1 MLRIKILSK
10 HQNMITQN
18 FIPSIIERTHN
29 GVERSMDIYTR
40 LLSDRI
46 IFLGE
51 EVRDSNSNAIIAQ
64 FLFLQMSDPKKPI
77 HFYINTPGG
86 SVTSG
91 MAIYDTMQMLIK
103 KGITINTYCIG
114 IAASMG
120 SVLLAGG
127 SKGSRF
133 ALPNC
138 RVMIHQPLGGAK
150 GQTSD
155 ILINARE
162 LEKWRK
168 ILTNIL
174 AKHSNHSY
182 EKVSLDCDRD
192 KYLDAQEALEYGF
205 IDHILE

>member
-1 MLRIKILSK
+1 M
-10 HQNMITQN
+10 TQPSN
-18 FIPSIIERTHN
+18 YSIPLVIEKTPDNRMQ
-29 GVERSMDIYTR
+29 SMDIYSK
-40 LLSDRI
+40 LLQDRI

-51 EVRDSNSNAIIAQ
+51 EVTNVNSNAIIAQ
-64 FLFLQMSDPKKPI
+64 FLFLQMTDPKKPV

-103 KGITINTYCIG
+103 RGLIINTYCIG

-120 SVLLAGG
+120 SILLAGG
-127 SKGSRF
+127 SKGYRS

-155 ILINARE
+155 ILISARE
-162 LEKWRK
+162 LEKWRT
-168 ILTNIL
+168 ILTKTL
-174 AKHSNHSY
+174 SSHSNHPFS
-182 EKVSLDCDRD
+182 KVLVDSERD

-205 IDHILE
+205 IDQILH